1 MIKIGI
7 TGSIASGKTSACKI
21 VSQRKFPL
29 FSADIAVQKLYKK
42 KSFKKIIDK
51 KLKIK
56 LDSEFKK
63 IIKNKILKN
72 KGTLQKLEKIIHPI
86 VRKRCLFF

>member
-42 KSFKKIIDK
+42 KV
-51 KLKIK
+51 LRN
-56 LDSEFKK
+56 LL
-63 IIKNKILKN
+63 LKN
-72 KGTLQKLEKIIHPI
+72 LKLNSTQNL
-86 VRKRCLFF
+86 KR